1 MQQNQCNY
9 ILFGWIK
16 VAIQLRQPQCKIR
29 SLCNRSMELSSPGYP
44 LPAAQKMAF
53 YGAVKWK
60 RPF

>member
-29 SLCNRSMELSSPGYP
+29 SLCNRSMGQFFPDFP
-44 LPAAQKMAF
+44 VPAAQKMAL
-53 YGAVKWK
+53 YGDGLW
-60 RPF
+60 R